1 MTTKFDARQTV
12 SRDSLDQLTPST
24 GQELD
29 NLLRS
34 INSRVTPPVKLE
46 ATSTP
51 SLVVN
56 VGSILVTNP
65 ETSKNHT
72 IPPISGLLP
81 VFTSGTVTA
90 DATGAGNITPSV
102 GSAIALSMT
111 ASQFLRVGI
120 NLNSTGSLVLMKGL
134 AAGSLAAATA
144 PADVV
149 GAFAIGYVVI
159 RTDGSNN
166 VANILNSDV
175 YQYLGGGS
183 GSGSGSGELNL
194 IATGSSTATDWTA
207 ATGATAVTSIT
218 AGDLPLAGLI
228 STALKI
234 TSGTGASTETT
245 LAQTNSY
252 AFTTPASYAVKTK
265 VELWM
270 RPGSNFI
277 NSEWTVSVYAG
288 STRQALTTDSSSFT
302 YLPNANGK
310 FTTYFDA
317 AASTAYTVRLTRKLN
332 AGTNAAVLNVTN
344 VIVGPGIQPQGAV
357 VGPWTSFTPT
367 ITNAGTTSLNTG
379 QYRRVGDS
387 MEMVVQAQFTSTGA
401 GSTLSVALPTGF
413 TLNTTAIPGYAT
425 DSVIVGATRYY
436 NGTTVFITPA
446 TTNSSFS
453 NAVIFGKSAT
463 SNSLLGTDFP
473 SGTSLEFQVTVPIA
487 EWAGSGTVNLA
498 QNDVEYAYNTST
510 SDAADTTSF
519 GYGPSGNTVVGALTS
534 TRSKRVRFKSP
545 IQVGDSLIVEVQASG
560 GGQWNPVVSGDP
572 STGIGGLTFQTTA
585 FTYGIGISTTYVN
598 ATDVDVSFGKY
609 QYSSGATYASAGT
622 AWSTSAAN
630 WRVRKISGGQAVGF
644 GAFQAASSTNPAGI
658 SGLVPAA
665 GLPGRTDGVAVPAG
679 YVGEIVNSASLTAAT
694 LPLNAAADLG
704 GGTLNLGP
712 GSWEI
717 VYNATITILSG
728 ITTSAPNFNE
738 VNAGIFI
745 ATSGVEVDNSFR
757 SMFHREVG
765 VSAINAIN
773 QGVLTA
779 SAFVNISAVNTAYTL
794 RGFYTSGGAGTGT
807 ASIEN
812 GGTTKSRFYAKRI
825 D

>member
-234 TSGTGASTETT
+234 TSGTGASTEAT

-270 RPGSNFI
+270 RPGTLFLPN
-277 NSEWTVSVYAG
+277 EWTVSVYAG
-288 STRQALTTDSSSFT
+288 STRQALTTDSSSIT

-317 AASTAYTVRLTRKLN
+317 VASTAYTVRFTRKLN
-332 AGTNAAVLNVTN
+332 ALTNAAVLNVAN
-344 VIVGPGIQPQGAV
+344 VIVGPGIQPQGAIE
-357 VGPWTSFTPT
+357 GPWQAYTPTLTGFGSAVKNFYWRQCGDSIEIQATLQASTPTGSAASFTLPNSWT
-367 ITNAGTTSLNTG
+367 AASIAAATSSYSSIGFWNTNQASAAGSVITPQPGTNLLYFGTFGAANS
-379 QYRRVGDS
+379 
-387 MEMVVQAQFTSTGA
+387 TSTGSA
-401 GSTLSVALPTGF
+401 VCSGFNAVVTLSARLQINE
-413 TLNTTAIPGYAT
+413 L
-425 DSVIVGATRYY
+425 
-436 NGTTVFITPA
+436 
-446 TTNSSFS
+446 
-453 NAVIFGKSAT
+453 
-463 SNSLLGTDFP
+463 
-473 SGTSLEFQVTVPIA
+473 
-487 EWAGSGTVNLA
+487 AGSGTVNLA
-498 QNDVEYAYNTST
+498 QNDVEYASNAST
-510 SDAADTTSF
+510 AGAADVANTASNVA
-519 GYGPSGNTVVGALTS
+519 GPAGALVPTFTS
-534 TRSKRVRFKSP
+534 NVANGLAARYVLFQTP
-545 IQVGDSLIVEVQASG
+545 IQDGDDITIQVQDTGSG
-560 GGQWNPVVSGDP
+560 PWVNIEENSRYAAAVRQGAG
-572 STGIGGLTFQTTA
+572 F
-585 FTYGIGISTTYVN
+585 YGMFLRVINSTTVSVDMGAGGPQPTN
-598 ATDVDVSFGKY
+598 ATFA
-609 QYSSGATYASAGT
+609 ATAGNWPFN
-622 AWSTSAAN
+622 AGDR
-630 WRVRKISGGQAVGF
+630 WRVRKVSGGQAVGF

-658 SGLVPAA
+658 SGLVPAL
-665 GLPGRTDGVAVPAG
+665 GLPGRTDGVAVAAG
-679 YVGEIVNSASLTAAT
+679 YVGEMNVTGSALRSISGGFTYSVNNSTANATVTPTSVASV
-694 LPLNAAADLG
+694 
-704 GGTLNLGP
+704 TLNKGVYMAFAIVRAYCGTGTGYISGDLRLGATNLQGTTGFGANEFTTAGP
-712 GSWEI
+712 GSFTLAI
-717 VYNATITILSG
+717 PVTITVDGTVLNLY
-728 ITTSAPNFNE
+728 TET
-738 VNAGIFI
+738 AG
-745 ATSGVEVDNSFR
+745 S
-757 SMFHREVG
+757 
-765 VSAINAIN
+765 
-773 QGVLTA
+773 
-779 SAFVNISAVNTAYTL
+779 
-794 RGFYTSGGAGTGT
+794 YTSLSQQNEL
-807 ASIEN
+807 SIV
-812 GGTTKSRFYAKRI
+812 RI
-825 D
+825 A